1 VYQLAQICD
10 VSTETLLLVLDIVG
24 IAVFAVSGA
33 LAAVDKKLDIFGVIF
48 LAVGTA
54 LGGGF
59 IRDALLGAT
68 PAAALTDWRYLAT
81 PAIAG
86 LIVFYVHPSVARWS
100 RLFLLVDAAG
110 LGLFAV
116 AGTRKAIDFGVG
128 PLGSSA
134 IGILTAIGGGI
145 IRDILVREI
154 PDVLHRDIYA
164 TAALL
169 ATVVVVVGDRFS
181 LNDVAVAVVAICMA
195 FSLRVVSRWK
205 NWAAP
210 TARAV
215 NLE

>member
-1 VYQLAQICD
+1 
-10 VSTETLLLVLDIVG
+10 VSTATLLLVLDIVG

-48 LAVGTA
+48 LAVATA

-81 PAIAG
+81 PALAG

-154 PDVLHRDIYA
+154 PHVLHREIYA

-169 ATVVVVVGDRFS
+169 ATVVVVVGDRLS
-181 LNDVAVAVVAICMA
+181 LNDVAVAAGAICVA

-210 TARAV
+210 TAKAV

>member
-1 VYQLAQICD
+1 M
-10 VSTETLLLVLDIVG
+10 STATLLLVLDIVG

-33 LAAVDKKLDIFGVIF
+33 LAAVDKKLDMFGVIF
-48 LAVGTA
+48 LAVATA

-59 IRDALLGAT
+59 MRDALLGAT

-81 PAIAG
+81 PALAG

-154 PDVLHRDIYA
+154 PHVLHREIYA

-169 ATVVVVVGDRFS
+169 ATVVVVVGDR
-181 LNDVAVAVVAICMA
+181 LELDDVLVAVVGICVA
-195 FSLRVVSRWK
+195 FGLRVVSRWK

-210 TARAV
+210 TAKAV
-215 NLE
+215 DLE

>member
-1 VYQLAQICD
+1 M
-10 VSTETLLLVLDIVG
+10 STATLLLVLDIVG

-33 LAAVDKKLDIFGVIF
+33 LVAVDKKLDIFGVIF

-59 IRDALLGAT
+59 IRDALIGAT

-134 IGILTAIGGGI
+134 IGILTAIGGGM

-154 PDVLHRDIYA
+154 PVVLHREIYA

-169 ATVVVVVGDRFS
+169 ATIVVVVGDR
-181 LNDVAVAVVAICMA
+181 LRIDDVLVAVIAICLA
-195 FSLRVVSRWK
+195 FCIRVVSRWK

-210 TARAV
+210 TARASH
-215 NLE
+215 LE

>member
-1 VYQLAQICD
+1 MSAA
-10 VSTETLLLVLDIVG
+10 TLLLVLDIVG

-48 LAVGTA
+48 LAVATA

-134 IGILTAIGGGI
+134 IGILTAIGGGM

-154 PDVLHRDIYA
+154 PHVLHREIYA

-169 ATVVVVVGDRFS
+169 ATVVVVVGDRLS
-181 LNDVAVAVVAICMA
+181 LNDVAVAGAAICVA

-210 TARAV
+210 TAKAV

>member
-1 VYQLAQICD
+1 
-10 VSTETLLLVLDIVG
+10 VSTATLLLVLDIVG

-48 LAVGTA
+48 LAVATA

-81 PAIAG
+81 PALAG

-154 PDVLHRDIYA
+154 PHVLHREIYA

-169 ATVVVVVGDRFS
+169 ATVVVVVGDRLS
-181 LNDVAVAVVAICMA
+181 LNDVAVAVGAICVA

-210 TARAV
+210 TAKAV

>member
-1 VYQLAQICD
+1 
-10 VSTETLLLVLDIVG
+10 VSTATLLLVLDIVG

-33 LAAVDKKLDIFGVIF
+33 LAAVSKKLDIFGVIF
-48 LAVGTA
+48 LAVATA

-154 PDVLHRDIYA
+154 PHVLHREIYA

-169 ATVVVVVGDRFS
+169 ATLVVVIGDRLS
-181 LNDVAVAVVAICMA
+181 LNDVVVAGAAICVA

-210 TARAV
+210 TAKAV

>member
-1 VYQLAQICD
+1 M
-10 VSTETLLLVLDIVG
+10 STATLLLVLDIVG

-48 LAVGTA
+48 LAVATA

-81 PAIAG
+81 PALAG

-154 PDVLHRDIYA
+154 PHVLHREIYA

-169 ATVVVVVGDRFS
+169 ATVVVVVGDR
-181 LNDVAVAVVAICMA
+181 LELDDVLVAVVGICVA
-195 FSLRVVSRWK
+195 FGLRVVSRWK

-210 TARAV
+210 TAKAV

>member
-1 VYQLAQICD
+1 M
-10 VSTETLLLVLDIVG
+10 STATLLLVLDIVG

-48 LAVGTA
+48 LAVATA

-59 IRDALLGAT
+59 MRDALLGAT

-81 PAIAG
+81 PALAG

-154 PDVLHRDIYA
+154 PHVLHREIYA

-169 ATVVVVVGDRFS
+169 ATVVVVVGDR
-181 LNDVAVAVVAICMA
+181 LELDDVLVAVVGICVA
-195 FSLRVVSRWK
+195 FGLRVVSRWK

-210 TARAV
+210 TAKAV
-215 NLE
+215 DLE

>member
-1 VYQLAQICD
+1 
-10 VSTETLLLVLDIVG
+10 VSTATLLLVLDIVG

-48 LAVGTA
+48 LAVATA

-81 PAIAG
+81 PALAG

-154 PDVLHRDIYA
+154 PHVLHREIYA

-169 ATVVVVVGDRFS
+169 ATVVVVIGDRLS
-181 LNDVAVAVVAICMA
+181 LNDVAVAAGAICVA

-210 TARAV
+210 TAKAV

>member
-1 VYQLAQICD
+1 
-10 VSTETLLLVLDIVG
+10 
-24 IAVFAVSGA
+24 
-33 LAAVDKKLDIFGVIF
+33 
-48 LAVGTA
+48 LAVATA

-68 PAAALTDWRYLAT
+68 PAAALSDWRYLAT

-86 LIVFYVHPSVARWS
+86 LIVFFVHPSVARWS

-116 AGTRKAIDFGVG
+116 AGTRKAIDSGVG
-128 PLGSSA
+128 PLGASA

-154 PDVLHRDIYA
+154 PNVLHREIYA

-169 ATVVVVVGDRFS
+169 ATVVVVVGDR
-181 LNDVAVAVVAICMA
+181 LELDDVLVAIVAICVA
-195 FSLRVVSRWK
+195 FCVRVVSRWK

-210 TARAV
+210 TAKAV
-215 NLE
+215 HIE

>member
-1 VYQLAQICD
+1 M
-10 VSTETLLLVLDIVG
+10 STATLLLVLDIVG

-48 LAVGTA
+48 LAVATA

-81 PAIAG
+81 PALAG

-154 PDVLHRDIYA
+154 PHVLHREIYA

-169 ATVVVVVGDRFS
+169 ATAVVVVGDRLS
-181 LNDVAVAVVAICMA
+181 LNDVAVAVGAICVA

-210 TARAV
+210 TAKAV

>member
-1 VYQLAQICD
+1 
-10 VSTETLLLVLDIVG
+10 VSTATLLLVLDIVG

-33 LAAVDKKLDIFGVIF
+33 LVAVDKKLDIFGVIF

-59 IRDALLGAT
+59 IRDALIGAT

-134 IGILTAIGGGI
+134 IGILTAIGGGM

-154 PDVLHRDIYA
+154 PVVLHREIYA

-169 ATVVVVVGDRFS
+169 ATIVVVVGDR
-181 LNDVAVAVVAICMA
+181 LRIDDVLVAVIAICLA
-195 FSLRVVSRWK
+195 FCIRVVSRWK

-210 TARAV
+210 TARASH
-215 NLE
+215 LE

>member
-1 VYQLAQICD
+1 M
-10 VSTETLLLVLDIVG
+10 STATLLLVLDIVG

-33 LAAVDKKLDIFGVIF
+33 LVAVDKKLDIFGVIF

-59 IRDALLGAT
+59 IRDALIGAT

-86 LIVFYVHPSVARWS
+86 LVVFYVHPSVARWS

-134 IGILTAIGGGI
+134 IGILTAIGGGM

-154 PDVLHRDIYA
+154 PVVLHREIYA

-169 ATVVVVVGDRFS
+169 ATIVVVVGDR
-181 LNDVAVAVVAICMA
+181 LRIDDVLVAVIAICVA
-195 FSLRVVSRWK
+195 FCIRVVSRWK

-210 TARAV
+210 TARAFH
-215 NLE
+215 LE

>member
-1 VYQLAQICD
+1 M
-10 VSTETLLLVLDIVG
+10 STATLLLVLDIVG

-48 LAVGTA
+48 LAVATA

-68 PAAALTDWRYLAT
+68 PAAALSDWRYLAT

-86 LIVFYVHPSVARWS
+86 LIVFFVHPSVARWS

-116 AGTRKAIDFGVG
+116 AGTRKAIDSGVG
-128 PLGSSA
+128 PLGASA

-154 PDVLHRDIYA
+154 PNVLHREIYA

-169 ATVVVVVGDRFS
+169 ATVVVVVGDR
-181 LNDVAVAVVAICMA
+181 LELDDVLVAIVAICVA
-195 FSLRVVSRWK
+195 FCVRVVSRWK

-210 TARAV
+210 TAKAV
-215 NLE
+215 HIE